1 MLLVVVFVFL
11 AMSLNMPPF
20 SSNGKLMNPPPY
32 KMVPQ
37 KLVLNLV
44 PSSSAN
50 RSFPQTETVSP
61 EPTIPNPSSANRS
74 FPQTETVSQEPTMLM
89 NSNKRY
95 VLSES
100 YWEEL
105 TMATWNFMGLVKIAG
120 SWGARAVLPFTA
132 GSLLNGINAK
142 YSLDLIYD
150 LDDIKRVCNKLH
162 SLPMPVKFEEFLS
175 DAS

>member
-1 MLLVVVFVFL
+1 MEGRSLLRSASAAVLLVVVF
-11 AMSLNMPPF
+11 AMCSNMPPF
-20 SSNGKLMNPPPY
+20 SSSGKLINPPPPE
-32 KMVPQ
+32 MVPQ
-37 KLVLNLV
+37 TLVLNLV

-50 RSFPQTETVSP
+50 SFPQTETVSP
-61 EPTIPNPSSANRS
+61 EPT
-74 FPQTETVSQEPTMLM
+74 TLT
-89 NSNKRY
+89 NKRY

>member
-50 RSFPQTETVSP
+50 SFPQTETVSP

-105 TMATWNFMGLVKIAG
+105 TMATSNFLGLVKIAD
-120 SWGARAVLPFTA
+120 R
-132 GSLLNGINAK
+132 
-142 YSLDLIYD
+142 
-150 LDDIKRVCNKLH
+150 
-162 SLPMPVKFEEFLS
+162 
-175 DAS
+175 